1 MIQPEGLREIASYAR
16 GIGVHKNLVLP
27 RDGDDR
33 LAPPTALV
41 RDAHAAGLLVHVF
54 TLRAENQ
61 FLPAELRRGASLE
74 AKGDVAA
81 EVELF
86 LKAGIDGFF
95 ADQPGIGVK
104 ARDAFLRR

>member
-1 MIQPEGLREIASYAR
+1 M
-16 GIGVHKNLVLP
+16 LP

-33 LAPPTALV
+33 LLPPTTLV
-41 RDAHAAGLLVHVF
+41 RDAHAASLLVHVF

-61 FLPAELRRGASLE
+61 FLPAELRRGTSPD
-74 AKGDVAA
+74 AKGDLAA

-86 LKAGIDGFF
+86 LKAGVDGFF
-95 ADQPGIGVK
+95 ADQPGIGAK